1 VITKVADPSQVAEAR
16 RLVGACAQQLG
27 VAESRIAHV
36 ALAVTELAT
45 NLLKHAGGGE
55 ILAHE
60 FDDRD
65 GMGLEILALDK
76 GPGMANVQHC
86 LRDGYS
92 TAGSPGT
99 GLGAISRQSEVME
112 IYSRPGQG
120 TAIML
125 RFVIRQP
132 SSPPPATQL
141 AAISA
146 PYPGETL
153 CGDRWRFEHTRSGR
167 TLLLIDGT
175 GHGVEASRAADTAV
189 RVFEAH
195 SDDSCE
201 RLVDRMHR
209 ALAQTRGGA
218 LAVARLD
225 EAACVVRYV
234 GIGNISGVLVSGGG
248 PARHM
253 VSNHGTAG
261 HSAPRI
267 REFVYPFGS
276 DPLLILHSDGLTTRW
291 DIAAYPG
298 LVARH
303 PALIAGVLLR
313 DHRRARDD
321 ASVVVIRALR

>member
-1 VITKVADPSQVAEAR
+1 MITTVADTSQVAEAR
-16 RLVGACAQQLG
+16 RFVGACAQQLG
-27 VAESRIAHV
+27 MAVSRIAQV
-36 ALAVTELAT
+36 AVAVTELAT

-55 ILAHE
+55 ILAHQ

-65 GMGLEILALDK
+65 GTGLEILALDK
-76 GPGMANVQHC
+76 GPGMADVQHC

-99 GLGAISRQSEVME
+99 GLGAIVRLSDLME
-112 IYSRPGQG
+112 IYSRPGKG
-120 TAIML
+120 TAIMV

-132 SSPPPATQL
+132 SSPRSTRL
-141 AAISA
+141 GGIRA

-153 CGDRWRFEHTRSGR
+153 CGDRWRFEHPRSGR
-167 TLLLIDGT
+167 TLLVIDGT
-175 GHGVEASRAADTAV
+175 GHGIEAARAADAAV

-195 SDDSCE
+195 SDDNCE

-225 EAACVVRYV
+225 EAAGVVRYV
-234 GIGNISGVLVSGGG
+234 GVGNISGVLVSGGG
-248 PARHM
+248 AERHM

-267 REFVYPFGS
+267 REFAYPFGS
-276 DPLLILHSDGLTTRW
+276 NPLLILHSDGLTTRW
-291 DIAAYPG
+291 NLAAYPG
-298 LVARH
+298 LVTQH

-313 DHRRARDD
+313 DHRRGRDD
-321 ASVVVIRALR
+321 ASVVAMRALL

>member
-1 VITKVADPSQVAEAR
+1 VITKVADTSQVAEAR

-27 VAESRIAHV
+27 VPESRIAQV

-76 GPGMANVQHC
+76 GPGMADVQHC

-112 IYSRPGQG
+112 IYSRPGHG
-120 TAIML
+120 TAIMV
-125 RFVIRQP
+125 RFVVRQP
-132 SSPPPATQL
+132 SSPPPATQFG
-141 AAISA
+141 AICA
-146 PYPGETL
+146 PCPGETL
-153 CGDRWRFEHTRSGR
+153 CGDQWSFEHPRSGR

-175 GHGVEASRAADTAV
+175 GHGVEASLAADAAV

-195 SDDSCE
+195 RDDSCE
-201 RLVDRMHR
+201 HLVDRMHR

-225 EAACVVRYV
+225 EAAGVVRYV

-248 PARHM
+248 ARHM

-261 HSAPRI
+261 RSAPRI
-267 REFVYPFGS
+267 REFAYPFGS

-291 DIAAYPG
+291 DIATYPG
-298 LVARH
+298 LVAQH

-321 ASVVVIRALR
+321 ASVVVMRALI